1 MATFRAVT
9 AEAQGRS
16 IRVRFEGG
24 SGVIGWQLFDPA
36 TGAFLYE
43 GEWRE
48 SNDVLVT
55 LPEEEGPYRVQVAP
69 VADRGC
75 FIAIDAVVGDGAVEI
90 GAPRVVSASSESWG
104 RMLRAIPKAFSMPC
118 ASLWSNRKL
127 IRSMVKRD
135 ILARY
140 RGSFGGALWTF
151 LTPLLLM
158 ATYFFVFG
166 VVLKTKFSA
175 DTSTSG
181 YVFYFL
187 AGMLPWL
194 AFSEAVGRSPTVI
207 LEYRTFVKKL
217 VFPLDTLPMN
227 LVLAGLVTEAF
238 GVAIFVAGLFVARD
252 GVPGSILWLPVLLV
266 PQVLLTVGI
275 SWILAATGVFVRD
288 LGQVIGFLL
297 TLWFFLTPICYEER
311 SDLPAW
317 ISGLLAFNPVLVL
330 VRGYR
335 AVLLQ
340 NTSPWN
346 AGLAWLWVGSAAV
359 AILGYAW
366 FHRLRKSF
374 ADVV

>member
-1 MATFRAVT
+1 MATYRAVT

-16 IRVRFEGG
+16 IHVRFEGG
-24 SGVIGWQLFDPA
+24 SGVIGWQLFDPF
-36 TGAFLYE
+36 TGALLYE
-43 GEWRE
+43 GDG
-48 SNDVLVT
+48 NLVK
-55 LPEEEGPYRVQVAP
+55 LPDEDGPYRVQIAP
-69 VADRGC
+69 VSDRGQ
-75 FIAIDAVVGDGAVEI
+75 FIAIDALVGHGAVEI
-90 GAPRVVSASSESWG
+90 GTPRVVSSSGERWN
-104 RMLRAIPKAFSMPC
+104 RLLRGIPKAFTMPC
-118 ASLWSNRKL
+118 VSLWNNRKL

-140 RGSFGGALWTF
+140 RGSFGGGLWAF

-166 VVLKTKFSA
+166 VVLKTRFSA

-194 AFSEAVGRSPTVI
+194 AFSEALGRSPTVI
-207 LEYRTFVKKL
+207 LDYRTFVKKL

-227 LVLAGLVTEAF
+227 LVLSGLVTEAF
-238 GVAIFVAGLFVARD
+238 GLAIFVSGLFIARD
-252 GVPGSILWLPVLLV
+252 GVPGSIVWLPALLV
-266 PQVLLTVGI
+266 PQILLTVGI
-275 SWILAATGVFVRD
+275 SWLLAATGVFVRD

-311 SDLPAW
+311 PDMP
-317 ISGLLAFNPVLVL
+317 LLAFNPIFVL

-335 AVLLQ
+335 DVLLQ
-340 NTSPWN
+340 DVSPWN
-346 AGLAWLWVGSAAV
+346 QGLAWLWVGSAAV

>member
-1 MATFRAVT
+1 MATYRAVT
-9 AEAQGRS
+9 AEAEGRS
-16 IRVRFEGG
+16 IRVRFEGAQEN
-24 SGVIGWQLFDPA
+24 IGWQLIDPS
-36 TGAFLYE
+36 TGALLYE
-43 GEWRE
+43 GGG
-48 SNDVLVT
+48 NVVT
-55 LPEEEGPYRVQVAP
+55 LPDEDGPYRVQVAP
-69 VADRGC
+69 VADRAR
-75 FIAIDAVVGDGAVEI
+75 FIAIDAVVGDGSVEI
-90 GAPRVVSASSESWG
+90 GAPRVVSTSGESWD
-104 RMLRAIPKAFSMPC
+104 RLLRAIPKAFALPC
-118 ASLWSNRKL
+118 VSFWTNRKL
-127 IRSMVKRD
+127 IRSMVQRD

-140 RGSFGGALWTF
+140 RGSFGGALWAF

-166 VVLKTKFSA
+166 VVLKTRFSA

-227 LVLAGLVTEAF
+227 LVLSGLVTEAF
-238 GVAIFVAGLFVARD
+238 GIAIFVSGLFIVRD
-252 GVPGSILWLPVLLV
+252 GVPGSIIWLPVLLV
-266 PQVLLTVGI
+266 PQILLTVGI

-311 SDLPAW
+311 ADLP
-317 ISGLLAFNPVLVL
+317 LLALNPIFVL

-335 AVLLQ
+335 DVLL
-340 NTSPWN
+340 NDVSPWN

-359 AILGYAW
+359 ALLGYAW